1 MRCFLLYTLVSVG
14 FEYESCLNVIL
25 WEKRTATL
33 QGYEL
38 EASSMGGWTLDK
50 HHILDV
56 PNGRNRLSNPT
67 GTTTWEMSPHQF
79 MGSVPLP
86 GLIVINIHPNMKCGS
101 LPHLH
106 IIKQSLKGLIAHSDD
121 RLNRNH

>member
-1 MRCFLLYTLVSVG
+1 MIKLGVEKHVKIMDAFCPVFSPYTVVSVG

-38 EASSMGGWTLDK
+38 EAANMGGWTLHK

-56 PNGRNRLSNPT
+56 PNGRNRLLNPI
-67 GTTTWEMSPHQF
+67 GTTSWEMSPHQLR
-79 MGSVPLP
+79 GQCLY
-86 GLIVINIHPNMKCGS
+86 LDS
-101 LPHLH
+101 L
-106 IIKQSLKGLIAHSDD
+106 S
-121 RLNRNH
+121 